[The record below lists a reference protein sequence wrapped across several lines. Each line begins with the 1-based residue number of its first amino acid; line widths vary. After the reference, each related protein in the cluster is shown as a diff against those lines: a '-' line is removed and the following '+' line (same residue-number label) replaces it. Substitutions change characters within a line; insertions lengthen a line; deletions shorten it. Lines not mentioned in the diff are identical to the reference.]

1 MQRLYIVTG
10 AAGHLGNTIV
20 RDLCRMGETV
30 RCFVMPNDTSPALD
44 GLKVETVHGDICAL
58 PELEPLFTDTEKF
71 ETIVIHAAGIVSI
84 ATKFDQNVYDVNV
97 NGTINLIEQCQKHRV
112 KRLVYISS
120 VHAIPEQP
128 DCQLI
133 RETKVFDPEAVVGLY
148 AKTKA
153 EATKHVLDSVK
164 DGLDCVVIH
173 PSGIGGPNDYGH
185 GHFKQ
190 LVMDFIDGRLTAFI
204 SGGYDFV
211 DVRDVSKGIIA
222 AVDKGRTG
230 ECYILSNRFVSV
242 RELLHLL
249 AELSDKKRLKTVL
262 PLWFAKLTAPLAELW
277 YHFKKQK
284 PLYTRYSLY
293 TLGSNSNFSHQK
305 AVTELGYTTR
315 SLRETLADTIVF
327 LEQTKCLK
335 RPKKKSHARKVV

>member
-1 MQRLYIVTG
+1 MTRLYIVTG

-20 RDLCRMGETV
+20 RDLCSMGERV
-30 RCFVMPNDTSPALD
+30 RCFVMTDDASPALA
-44 GLKVETVHGDICAL
+44 GLNVEIVYGDICQL
-58 PELEPLFTDTEKF
+58 NGLDPLFCDAEKF

-97 NGTINLIEQCQKHRV
+97 TGTLNLIELCQKHRV
-112 KRLVYISS
+112 KRLLYVSS

-128 DCQLI
+128 ERQVI
-133 RETKVFDPEAVVGLY
+133 REIKSFDPEAVVGLY

-153 EATKHVLDSVK
+153 EATKIVLASVTA
-164 DGLDCVVIH
+164 GLDCVVLH

-190 LVMDFIDGRLTAFI
+190 LVMDFLDGRLTAFI
-204 SGGYDFV
+204 NGGYDFV

-242 RELLHLL
+242 SELLHLL
-249 AELSDKKRLKTVL
+249 AELSGKKRLKTIL
-262 PLWFAKLTAPLAELW
+262 PLWFAQLTAPLAELW
-277 YHFKKQK
+277 YHLKKQK

-305 AVTELGYTTR
+305 ADTELGYTTR
-315 SLRETLADTIVF
+315 SLRETLQDTIVF
-327 LEQTKCLK
+327 LQQTNSL
-335 RPKKKSHARKVV
+335 KKSK

>member
-1 MQRLYIVTG
+1 MMTRLYIVTG

-30 RCFVMPNDTSPALD
+30 RCFVMPEDKSPALD
-44 GLKVETVHGDICAL
+44 GLNVETVRGDICQL
-58 PELEPLFTDTEKF
+58 SGLDPLFIDVEKF

-97 NGTINLIEQCQKHRV
+97 TGTINLIEQCQKHQI
-112 KRLVYISS
+112 KRLIYISS

-128 DCQLI
+128 DRQMI
-133 RETKVFDPEAVVGLY
+133 REVKSFDPEAVVGLY

-153 EATKHVLDSVK
+153 EAIQAVLASITA
-164 DGLDCVVIH
+164 GLDCVVIH

-190 LVMDFIDGRLTAFI
+190 LVLDFLDGRLTAFI
-204 SGGYDFV
+204 NGGYDFV
-211 DVRDVSKGIIA
+211 DVRDVSQGIIA
-222 AVDKGRTG
+222 AVDKGRSG
-230 ECYILSNRFVSV
+230 ECYILSNRFISVS
-242 RELLHLL
+242 ELLHLL
-249 AELSDKKRLKTVL
+249 AELSGKKRLKTVL

-277 YHFKKQK
+277 YHLKKQK

-293 TLGSNSNFSHQK
+293 ILGSNANFSHQK
-305 AVTELGYTTR
+305 ADAELGYTTR
-315 SLRETLADTIVF
+315 SLSETLQDTIVF
-327 LEQTKCLK
+327 LQQTNSLK
-335 RPKKKSHARKVV
+335 RPK

>member
-1 MQRLYIVTG
+1 MTRLYIVTG

-20 RDLCRMGETV
+20 RDLCDTGERV
-30 RCFVMPNDTSPALD
+30 RCFIMPNDTAPALT
-44 GLKVETVHGDICAL
+44 GLNVEIVYGDICKAS
-58 PELEPLFTDTEKF
+58 ELAPLFNETDKF
-71 ETIVIHAAGIVSI
+71 ETIVLHTAGIVSI
-84 ATKFDQNVYDVNV
+84 ATKFDQNMYDVNV
-97 NGTINLIEQCQKHRV
+97 LGTLNLIEHCQKHQV
-112 KRLVYISS
+112 KRLIYISS

-128 DCQLI
+128 ERQII
-133 RETKVFDPEAVVGLY
+133 RETTDFDPEAVVGFY

-153 EATKHVLDSVK
+153 EATRYVLASATA
-164 DGLDCVVIH
+164 GLDCVVIH

-190 LVMDFIDGRLTAFI
+190 LVMDFLDGRLTAFI
-204 SGGYDFV
+204 NGGYDFV

-242 RELLHLL
+242 SELLHLL
-249 AELSDKKRLKTVL
+249 AELSGKKRLKTIL
-262 PLWFAKLTAPLAELW
+262 PLWFVRLTVPLAELW
-277 YHFKKQK
+277 YQFKKQK

-305 AVTELGYTTR
+305 ADTELGYTTR
-315 SLRETLADTIVF
+315 SLRETLLDTIVF
-327 LEQTKCLK
+327 LQQTNSLK
-335 RPKKKSHARKVV
+335 RPK

>member
-1 MQRLYIVTG
+1 MKRLYIITG

-30 RCFVMPNDTSPALD
+30 RGFVMPNDLCPALD
-44 GLKVETVHGDICAL
+44 GLNIETVPGDICTMSG
-58 PELEPLFTDTEKF
+58 LEPLFTDAEKF

-97 NGTINLIEQCQKHRV
+97 KGTINLIEQCRKHQI

-128 DCQLI
+128 DSQVI
-133 RETKVFDPEAVVGLY
+133 REINSFNPEAVVGLY

-153 EATKHVLDSVK
+153 EATQRILDSVK

-173 PSGIGGPNDYGH
+173 PSGIGGPYDYGH

-190 LVMDFIDGRLTAFI
+190 LVLDFLDGRLTAFI

-211 DVRDVSKGIIA
+211 DVRDVSKGIIS
-222 AVDKGRTG
+222 AVDNGRAG

-242 RELLHLL
+242 RELVHLI
-249 AELSDKKRLKTVL
+249 AELSGKKRLKTVL
-262 PLWFAKLTAPLAELW
+262 PLWFARLTAPLAELW
-277 YHFKKQK
+277 YHLKKQK

-305 AVTELGYTTR
+305 ADTELGYTTR
-315 SLRETLADTIVF
+315 DLRETLQDTIDF
-327 LEQTKCLK
+327 LQPDKSLEQ
-335 RPKKKSHARKVV
+335 PK

>member
-1 MQRLYIVTG
+1 MTRLYIVTG

-20 RDLCRMGETV
+20 RDLCRTGERV
-30 RCFVMPNDTSPALD
+30 RCFIMPTDPSPALT
-44 GLKVETVHGDICAL
+44 GLNVEIVSGDICKIS
-58 PELEPLFTDTEKF
+58 EITPLFDDTDKF

-97 NGTINLIEQCQKHRV
+97 TGTLNLIEQCQKHQV
-112 KRLVYISS
+112 KRLIYISS

-128 DCQLI
+128 ERQVI
-133 RETKVFDPEAVVGLY
+133 REIKSFDPEAVVGLY

-153 EATKHVLDSVK
+153 EATKLVLASVTA
-164 DGLDCVVIH
+164 GLDCVVLH

-190 LVMDFIDGRLTAFI
+190 LVMDFLDGRLTAFI
-204 SGGYDFV
+204 NGGYDFV

-230 ECYILSNRFVSV
+230 ECYILSNRFIAVS
-242 RELLHLL
+242 ELLHLL
-249 AELSDKKRLKTVL
+249 AELSGKKRLKTIL
-262 PLWFAKLTAPLAELW
+262 PLWFARLTAPLAELW
-277 YHFKKQK
+277 YHLKKQK

-305 AVTELGYTTR
+305 ADAELGYSTR
-315 SLRETLADTIVF
+315 SLRETLQDTIF
-327 LEQTKCLK
+327 FIQQTNSLK
-335 RPKKKSHARKVV
+335 RPK